1 MRNSVRRFPAA
12 LLWACALAG
21 PIGAARAQEIP
32 ASRIAPAPSQ
42 VAPPAIPALPQAA
55 PQVPAVAPPEAPA
68 FPEGAEK
75 LSVVLLGFD
84 IEGEFEE
91 FVATR
96 RELEA
101 PLIGRRVTV
110 AELFTFATKLQAAYV
125 RAGYLLVRVVVVP
138 QELSERARVKIKVID
153 GFIEQIDVT
162 ALSGAVSGRVY
173 AVLEPLL
180 RKGRLLE
187 RELERRLVLAG
198 DTPGL
203 ELRSTLAAGKEV
215 GGSILILT
223 GLHRPVT
230 VSAYSDNAMPVT
242 FGTTQAV
249 GLLGLNSVFGA
260 GEQIFV
266 SATDYPKSDFATM
279 FPTRRFL
286 QGNAVAPL
294 GIDSWRVLF
303 TATDGR
309 TTPSVPPVAATQG
322 IFRQSSAV
330 LAYDAIRTRD
340 IQLTVNARLDLTN
353 ERVDTLVL
361 NPPVSLSLDRVRP
374 VRAGVDGNWRLRD
387 TDTNIIF
394 TALVSRGLAGLGAR
408 TLADATPEL
417 PLSRQG
423 ADAVFTKLNAGFG
436 IMQNLPSNFLV
447 TTTAYAQSSFHRPL
461 LTSEQFDIVGP
472 KMLSG
477 FTAGSLPG
485 DSAWVVRTEFGHVIQ
500 VPFGA
505 GAFTV
510 TRYVFG
516 ATGERIFHEPT
527 ALEFG
532 SVHASNY
539 GVGIRFV
546 SSRWAEYWPNSY
558 SFIEASRRTSTNPAL
573 EGWRA
578 FGGILIQY

>member
-1 MRNSVRRFPAA
+1 MRIRVRAFPAA
-12 LLWACALAG
+12 LLWACLLAG
-21 PIGAARAQEIP
+21 PLGVARAQEVP
-32 ASRIAPAPSQ
+32 ASRLAPAPSQ
-42 VAPPAIPALPQAA
+42 VTPPAIPALPQAA
-55 PQVPAVAPPEAPA
+55 TQIPAVAPPEAPA
-68 FPEGAEK
+68 FPQGAEK
-75 LSVVLLGFD
+75 LSVVLLGFEV
-84 IEGEFEE
+84 EGEFEE
-91 FVATR
+91 LAAAR

-125 RAGYLLVRVVVVP
+125 RAGYLLARVVVVP
-138 QELSERARVKIKVID
+138 QELGEQARVKLQVID
-153 GFIEQIDVT
+153 GFIERIDVS

-173 AVLEPLL
+173 AVLAPLL
-180 RKGRLLE
+180 QERHLLE

-203 ELRSTLAAGKEV
+203 ELRSTLAAGQEV

-230 VSAYSDNAMPVT
+230 LSAYGDNAMPKT

-249 GLLGLNSVFGA
+249 GLLGLNSIFGA
-260 GEQIFV
+260 GEQIYV
-266 SATDYPKSDFATM
+266 SATGFPSDDFATM

-286 QGNAVAPL
+286 QANVLLPL
-294 GIDSWRVLF
+294 GIDSWRLLY
-303 TATDGR
+303 TGTDGR

-322 IFRQSSAV
+322 IFRQSSV
-330 LAYDAIRTRD
+330 ILAYDAIRTRD
-340 IQLTVNARLDLTN
+340 IQLTVNARLDLTD

-374 VRAGVDGNWRLRD
+374 VRLGVDGNWRLRD
-387 TDTNIIF
+387 TNTNIIF
-394 TALVSRGLAGLGAR
+394 TAVVSRGLAALGAR

-436 IMQNLPSNFLV
+436 IMQSLPSDFLV
-447 TTTAYAQSSFHRPL
+447 TTTAYAQTSFHRPL

-485 DSAWVVRTEFGHVIQ
+485 DTAWVVRTELGRVFQ
-500 VPFGA
+500 VPFGS
-505 GAFTV
+505 GALTV
-510 TRYVFG
+510 TRYIFG
-516 ATGERIFHEPT
+516 ATGERIFYEPT

-532 SVHASNY
+532 SVHASNF
-539 GVGIRFV
+539 GVGMRFV
-546 SSRWAEYWPNSY
+546 TSRYADFFPNSY
-558 SFIEASRRTSTNPAL
+558 AFIEASRRTSTNPVL
-573 EGWRA
+573 DGWRT
-578 FGGILIQY
+578 FGGMLIQY

>member
-1 MRNSVRRFPAA
+1 MRNGVQRFSAA
-12 LLWACALAG
+12 LLWACLLAG

-55 PQVPAVAPPEAPA
+55 PQIPAIAPPEAPA

-96 RELEA
+96 RELAA
-101 PLIGRRVTV
+101 PLIGKRVTV

-125 RAGYLLVRVVVVP
+125 RAGYLLARVVVVP
-138 QELSERARVKIKVID
+138 QELSESARVKIKVID

-180 RKGRLLE
+180 RKGHLLE

-266 SATDYPKSDFATM
+266 SATGYPKSDFATM

-286 QGNAVAPL
+286 QANALVPL

-322 IFRQSSAV
+322 IFRQSSVV

-394 TALVSRGLAGLGAR
+394 TAVVSRGLAGLGAR

-516 ATGERIFHEPT
+516 ATGERIFYEPT

-546 SSRWAEYWPNSY
+546 SSRYAEFWPNSY
-558 SFIEASRRTSTNPAL
+558 AFIEASRRTSTNPLL
-573 EGWRA
+573 EGWRT